1 MPTTPSALTRFTPEE
16 IWARYGDA
24 FIAGAF
30 NILTALAILLAGM
43 WITGWLARAVK
54 RVASRHERIDNTL
67 AAFFASIVR
76 YGLLAFVV
84 IAVLDRFGVQTTQ
97 IIAVLGA
104 ATLAIGLA
112 LQGTL
117 SNVAA
122 GVMLILFRPYRIGD
136 FVEVA
141 NQKGTVRDINLFVTE
156 LSTPANVKV
165 TLPNAQCWGA
175 PISNF
180 TFNGTRMLDLTFA
193 VSYRADLDAAIKVV
207 LETIQRDPRVLK
219 EPSPFVKVSALG
231 DFSVSLLA
239 NLWCRSSDILHL
251 RLDLTKAVKEALDD
265 ASIDIPFPTNVTY
278 QVDLNR
284 ATSAKRDPLRVREST
299 AQIQSRPDDETES

>member
-1 MPTTPSALTRFTPEE
+1 MPTTPAALTDFSPKA
-16 IWARYGDA
+16 IWAHYGDA
-24 FIAGAF
+24 LVAGAF
-30 NILTALAILLAGM
+30 NVLMAFAILIAGV
-43 WITGWLARAVK
+43 WITRWFAAAVNRLARK
-54 RVASRHERIDNTL
+54 HERIDNTL

-76 YGLLAFVV
+76 YGLLAFVF

-141 NQKGTVRDINLFVTE
+141 NQKGTVRDVNLFVTE

-180 TFNGTRMLDLTFA
+180 TFNGTRMLDLTFN
-193 VSYRADLDAAIKVV
+193 VSYKADLDAATKAV
-207 LETIQRDPRVLK
+207 LAVITGDPRVLK
-219 EPSPFVKVSALG
+219 EPAPFVKVSALG
-231 DFSVSLLA
+231 DYSVTLLA
-239 NLWCRSSDILHL
+239 NLWCRSGDILHL
-251 RLDLTKAVKEALDD
+251 RLDTIKAVKEALQD
-265 ASIDIPFPTNVTY
+265 AGFETPFPTNITY
-278 QVDLNR
+278 QIEAGAALS
-284 ATSAKRDPLRVREST
+284 SAEAAPRLRNAAAHVT
-299 AQIQSRPDDETES
+299 SRPDDDTES

>member
-1 MPTTPSALTRFTPEE
+1 MPTTPAALTRFTPEA
-16 IWARYGDA
+16 IWERYGDS

-30 NILTALAILLAGM
+30 NLVAAIAILIAGV
-43 WITGWLARAVK
+43 WVTRWLAAAVK
-54 RVASRHERIDNTL
+54 RVAQKHSRIDNTL

-76 YGLLAFVV
+76 YGLLAFVL

-122 GVMLILFRPYRIGD
+122 GVMLILFRPYRLGD
-136 FVEVA
+136 FVEA
-141 NQKGTVRDINLFVTE
+141 AGQKGTVRDINLFITE

-175 PISNF
+175 PILNF
-180 TFNGTRMLDLTFA
+180 TYNGTRMLDLTFG
-193 VSYRADLDAAIKVV
+193 VSYKADLATAMKVV
-207 LETIQRDPRVLK
+207 QETIAADPRVLK
-219 EPSPFVKVSALG
+219 DPAPFVKVSVLG
-231 DFSVSLLA
+231 DFSVTLLA
-239 NLWCRSSDILHL
+239 NLWCKSSDVLHL
-251 RLDLTKAVKEALDD
+251 RLDVTKAVKEALDQ
-265 ASIDIPFPTNVTY
+265 AGIDIPFPTNVTY
-278 QVDLNR
+278 QVDL
-284 ATSAKRDPLRVREST
+284 DREP
-299 AQIQSRPDDETES
+299 RG